1 MKKLIFSA
9 LAAIGLLLSPSCSDD
24 NEVLSGSDNEA
35 LVSFNVNLAD
45 GISTKAKISDGL
57 TARTLSVKVYDENK
71 NEVPGLDQN
80 LTIDAGSLSKTVNI
94 TLVKGK
100 TYNFLFW
107 AQYTTNETS
116 SWDNPYK
123 IEGAGKISIDYA
135 KMKSNDEKCDAFV
148 GIIENYEVERAE
160 AITPVTLKRPF
171 AQLNF
176 LTTKEDI
183 KRAAAAGILTAEIS
197 GTGTAFQTSVTIP
210 GAATTLDP
218 WTGKVSGYEEVTF
231 ATNAAP
237 FTVKRTATSTPAIP
251 DNFTVEAAEGNTIKI
266 TPTGG
271 SETTYY
277 VLATNY
283 FLVNPLA
290 SATGEV
296 NGTDRF
302 EFSGNVTLL
311 VDASNYPG
319 LAVPNIP
326 VQRNHRTN
334 IYGELLSVGGTFN
347 VTMNKEFEGDLVPQN

>member
-1 MKKLIFSA
+1 MKKFIFSA
-9 LAAIGLLLSPSCSDD
+9 LAAIGLLLSPSCSDE

-57 TARTLSVKVYDENK
+57 TARTLYVKVYDESK
-71 NEVPGLDQN
+71 NEVPGLDQI
-80 LTIDAGSLSKTVNI
+80 LTIEDGSLSKTVTI

-107 AQYTTNETS
+107 AQYTTDRPG
-116 SWDNPYK
+116 WDNPYT
-123 IEGAGKISIDYA
+123 IEEAGEISIDYL

-148 GIIENYEVERAE
+148 GIKENYKVESAE
-160 AITPVTLKRPF
+160 ATTPVELKRPF

-210 GAATTLDP
+210 GAAKTLDP

-283 FLVNPLA
+283 FLVNPSA
-290 SATGEV
+290 SANGEADGTG
-296 NGTDRF
+296 RF
-302 EFSGNVTLL
+302 DFSENVTLS
-311 VDASNYPG
+311 VDASNYPD

-334 IYGELLSVGGTFN
+334 IFGELLSVGGTIN
-347 VTMNKEFEGDLVPQN
+347 VNVVAGFDNTENRPKD